1 MSDEADR
8 VVEAVGAAIGAA
20 VGTDLVLK
28 WVALVEV
35 IDGDTNERG
44 LWCLAPKEMTA
55 WDTLGMLEYAKQLEL
70 AQTVRE
76 Q

>member
-1 MSDEADR
+1 MSDEAKR
-8 VVEAVGAAIGAA
+8 VADAVGAAIGAA
-20 VGTDLVLK
+20 VGTDVVLK

-44 LWCLAPKEMTA
+44 LWCLTPDGVTA

>member
-1 MSDEADR
+1 MA
-8 VVEAVGAAIGAA
+8 EAVGAAIGVA
-20 VGTDLVLK
+20 VGADVVLK

-44 LWCLAPKEMTA
+44 LWCLAPRELTT

-70 AQTVRE
+70 VQTIRE
-76 Q
+76 QGGN